1 MENSIYWLIILA
13 ILIFIEIIT
22 LGLTTI
28 WFAGGA
34 LVAFVVSLF
43 VDNILL
49 ELIVFLAVSVALFCF
64 TRPIVIKYV
73 GPKRIKTNYI
83 GVIGKEALV
92 DITIENS
99 KAIGQVT
106 VDGQEW
112 SAKSLNG
119 NVIEQGK
126 VVKIQGIVDAKLI
139 VKEED

>member
-34 LVAFVVSLF
+34 LIAFVVSLF

-49 ELIVFLAVSVALFCF
+49 ELIVFLAVSVALICF

-73 GPKRIKTNYI
+73 SPKGIKTNYI

-139 VKEED
+139 VKEEE